1 MRGDV
6 RIRRNRTVAVP
17 LSSTMV
23 TAEFPPAKRI
33 VSLNETPA
41 PPGPLSGT
49 RGKRSG
55 ARTWYERGTR
65 RDDAA
70 TTTEVTP

>member
-1 MRGDV
+1 
-6 RIRRNRTVAVP
+6 
-17 LSSTMV
+17 MV

-55 ARTWYERGTR
+55 ARTWYARGTR

-70 TTTEVTP
+70 TTTAVTP